1 VTQRVL
7 RQRSRPRPHGL
18 RSGLARLLAFEGLL
32 IGAVSTAAGVLVA
45 RATLPALGPL
55 VERSLDRR
63 IPGGFDALTI
73 DAPVWAVLVGCA
85 ALVTVLLIAI
95 PLATLGR
102 ARLSP
107 GLTSTARGTTDSR
120 RTGRSRALLIALEV
134 AASLTLLVGAALMA
148 ESAWRMLR
156 VDFGLDPR
164 NVVTAGLGL
173 RQRSFP
179 DAASQAAFF
188 DRLTARV
195 QDVVGDSTIALSKFW
210 PLQSP
215 RPRRVETG
223 GDQSIEARASHFV
236 VSPTY
241 FDVLGIPIRDGRG
254 FTAQDRL
261 GGEPVV
267 IVSVTLAER
276 LWPQSRA
283 VDQTLI
289 MHPDEDPPF
298 TARVIGVAADTRQS
312 HTDVDQLDT
321 YLPLAQQGSRF
332 VFLYARPGP
341 TPLSEPAIRAAV
353 SSIEPEVA
361 VGAFRPLETSI
372 EQERARPQFMVSL
385 LVTFAGFA
393 CILSLVG
400 MHGVIAYAVR
410 QRQREIA
417 VRVAVGATA
426 RAVTTL
432 FLRQGLL
439 VLAAGLVGGTAGAIA
454 MGRVLQ
460 SQLYGV
466 QPAEPRVLA
475 GAALAFGLVALA
487 AMLGPAWRA
496 STIDPMQVLKEQ

>member
-1 VTQRVL
+1 
-7 RQRSRPRPHGL
+7 
-18 RSGLARLLAFEGLL
+18 
-32 IGAVSTAAGVLVA
+32 
-45 RATLPALGPL
+45 
-55 VERSLDRR
+55 
-63 IPGGFDALTI
+63 
-73 DAPVWAVLVGCA
+73 
-85 ALVTVLLIAI
+85 
-95 PLATLGR
+95 
-102 ARLSP
+102 
-107 GLTSTARGTTDSR
+107 
-120 RTGRSRALLIALEV
+120 
-134 AASLTLLVGAALMA
+134 
-148 ESAWRMLR
+148 
-156 VDFGLDPR
+156 
-164 NVVTAGLGL
+164 
-173 RQRSFP
+173 
-179 DAASQAAFF
+179 
-188 DRLTARV
+188 
-195 QDVVGDSTIALSKFW
+195 
-210 PLQSP
+210 
-215 RPRRVETG
+215 
-223 GDQSIEARASHFV
+223 
-236 VSPTY
+236 
-241 FDVLGIPIRDGRG
+241 
-254 FTAQDRL
+254 
-261 GGEPVV
+261 
-267 IVSVTLAER
+267 
-276 LWPQSRA
+276 
-283 VDQTLI
+283 